1 MAAPP
6 QRLELNP
13 ATDSP
18 MTTRLDAARLR
29 GIFPALPTPVRAD
42 DRVDADVARKL
53 MRHVLPAG
61 IGGVVPIG
69 GTGEYGAL
77 PSSERVRMTAI
88 CAEEAA
94 GKVPVI
100 AGVLDPGFHDALGAG
115 RSFADAGAAALMVV
129 TPYYTTPTQAGLRD
143 YFLRY
148 ADASPV
154 PVLIYEIP
162 YRTRI
167 AIAPEVLHELSR
179 HENIIGMKACNTDMY
194 HFLKVVAGVH
204 ESFAVLSG
212 EDSLFPVQMAAGA
225 KGGIVVTATML
236 PRTWQRI
243 YELARDGRT
252 AEALASHRQLIPML
266 DLAFAETNP
275 GPLKSV
281 LDLIGA
287 AAPRVLDPLLAPAP
301 ELQERLRAEM
311 KERLAD
317 EAALAGA

>member
-1 MAAPP
+1 
-6 QRLELNP
+6 
-13 ATDSP
+13 
-18 MTTRLDAARLR
+18 MTTKLTAAQLR

-42 DRVDADVARKL
+42 DSVDAQATRAL
-53 MRHVLPAG
+53 MRYLLPQG
-61 IGGVVPIG
+61 IAGVVPIG

-77 PSSERVRMTAI
+77 PRDERVRMTAL
-88 CAEEAA
+88 CAQEAD
-94 GKVPVI
+94 GRVPVI
-100 AGVLDPGFHDALGAG
+100 PGVLDPGFHDALAAG
-115 RSFADAGAAALMVV
+115 KAFAAAGASALMVL
-129 TPYYTTPTQAGLRD
+129 TPYYTTPTQRGIRD

-317 EAALAGA
+317 EAAVAGA

>member
-1 MAAPP
+1 MAAPA
-6 QRLELNP
+6 QRSGL
-13 ATDSP
+13 SP
-18 MTTRLDAARLR
+18 RNLAMTTRLDAARLR

-42 DRVDADVARKL
+42 DTVDPDAARAL

-77 PSSERVRMTAI
+77 PRSERVRMTAL

-100 AGVLDPGFHDALGAG
+100 AGVLDPGFHDALAAG
-115 RSFADAGAAALMVV
+115 RSFADAGADAVMVV
-129 TPYYTTPTQAGLRD
+129 TPYYTTPTQQGLRD

-148 ADASPV
+148 ADASAV

-167 AIAPEVLHELSR
+167 AITPEVLHDLSR
-179 HENIIGMKACNTDMY
+179 HPNIIGMKACNTDMY
-194 HFLKVVAGVH
+194 HFLKVVAGVDT
-204 ESFAVLSG
+204 SFTVLSG
-212 EDSLFPVQMAAGA
+212 EDTLFPVQMAAGA
-225 KGGIVVTATML
+225 KGGIVVTATLL
-236 PRTWQRI
+236 PRTWQRL
-243 YELARDGRT
+243 YERSRDGRT
-252 AEALASHRQLIPML
+252 AEAIALHRELIPLL

-287 AAPRVLDPLLAPAP
+287 ASPRVLDPLLEPGS
-301 ELQERLRAEM
+301 ELQRRLRAEVDS
-311 KERLAD
+311 RLAF
-317 EAALAGA
+317 EASLARGG